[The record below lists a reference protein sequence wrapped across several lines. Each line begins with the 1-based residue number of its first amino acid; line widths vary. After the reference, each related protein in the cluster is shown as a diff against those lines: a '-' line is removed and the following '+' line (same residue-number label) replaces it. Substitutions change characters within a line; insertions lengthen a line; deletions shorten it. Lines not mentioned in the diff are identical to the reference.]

1 MEKQDLRERQNVLA
15 RRIRKFGFLQ
25 VEKEIFA
32 SFPSRAKKV
41 FRTSVLR
48 DLLICGEGQL
58 LRTTRGFGRKSL
70 YDFQAALN
78 QFGLSTHMDPAV
90 LDDLGIKYPY
100 WKEGKK

>member
-1 MEKQDLRERQNVLA
+1 MDIYDRRKVLA
-15 RRIRKFGFLQ
+15 RRIRKFGFPQ

-32 SFPSRAKKV
+32 NFPARVKRV

-70 YDFQAALN
+70 SDLKISLN
-78 QFGLSTHMDPAV
+78 QFGLTTHMDPAV
-90 LDDLGIKYPY
+90 LDDLGIEYPY
-100 WKEGKK
+100 WDKKGGAR